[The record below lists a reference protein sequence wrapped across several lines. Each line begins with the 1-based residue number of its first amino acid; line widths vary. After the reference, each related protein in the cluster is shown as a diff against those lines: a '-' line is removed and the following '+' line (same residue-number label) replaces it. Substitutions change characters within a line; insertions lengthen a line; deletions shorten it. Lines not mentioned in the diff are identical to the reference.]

1 MSPVL
6 MSLNWTFC
14 LFSSSFCLHCS
25 TLHAPFLSLLFSFL
39 MPRISLSFNPP
50 AIFHSEHSMCRE
62 SRLVLKLL
70 AQAPWDQPGF
80 VRCRGN
86 PHRQSPTGSGLCDP
100 KEGDVCRVMCPQQSL
115 SRQGRSKTTGG
126 TLEEGAIWG
135 FSDVY
140 DVANILRGQKLDTF
154 FPLLLTGYTFL
165 FGVPSALLSC

>member
-1 MSPVL
+1 MPLSFACSFP
-6 MSLNWTFC
+6 
-14 LFSSSFCLHCS
+14 FSCH
-25 TLHAPFLSLLFSFL
+25 PY
-39 MPRISLSFNPP
+39 PSLSTHQQSSIVNI
-50 AIFHSEHSMCRE
+50 ACAEKV
-62 SRLVLKLL
+62 VLKLL
-70 AQAPWDQPGF
+70 APAPWDQPGF

-86 PHRQSPTGSGLCDP
+86 PHRQSPTGSGLCEP